1 MTGLFAGVR
10 RYLELIRFSHTVF
23 ALPFALSASLLAW
36 TVSYEQGDG
45 SFRWRDLLGV
55 LVCMAAARSAAMAFN
70 RLADRRI
77 DAANPRTAGRHLPA
91 GLLSSAGVWAFTA
104 FSSLT
109 FFAGALLF
117 WPNWLPAALALP
129 VLLFL
134 CGYSFAKRFT
144 SLAHLW
150 LGMALALA
158 PVCAWIAI
166 RGEQVVADPRE
177 LIPSTL
183 LGAGVL
189 FWVAGF
195 DILYAC
201 QDADF
206 DRSAGLHSIPSRFG
220 VAGALRIAAALHA
233 FCLLF
238 FAALPWSATLGGPE
252 LPLGW
257 IYGLGVGATAFLLLY
272 QHAIVRPNDLSR
284 VNQAFF
290 NVNAVISLGLF
301 VLIAAECGRTALF
314 G

>member
-1 MTGLFAGVR
+1 MTGLR

-23 ALPFALSASLLAW
+23 ALPFALSSSLLAW
-36 TVSYEQGDG
+36 TVSHERGDG
-45 SFRWRDLLGV
+45 EFRWRDLLGV

-70 RLADRRI
+70 RLADRQI

-91 GLLSSAGVWAFTA
+91 GLLSSAGVWAFTI
-104 FSSLT
+104 FSALA

-150 LGMALALA
+150 LGTALALA

-166 RGEQVVADPRE
+166 RGEQVIADPRE
-177 LIPSTL
+177 LIPSIL

-206 DRSAGLHSIPSRFG
+206 DRRSGLHSIPSRFG

-233 FCLLF
+233 CCLLF

-252 LPLGW
+252 LPLSW
-257 IYGLGVGATAFLLLY
+257 IYGLGVAATAGLLFY
-272 QHAIVRPNDLSR
+272 QHSLVRPDDLSR
-284 VNQAFF
+284 VNLAFF
-290 NVNAVISLGLF
+290 HTNAVISLGLF
-301 VLIAAECGRTALF
+301 VLVAAECGRAALF

>member
-1 MTGLFAGVR
+1 MSGFLVTVR

-36 TVSYEQGDG
+36 TVSAERGEEG
-45 SFRWRDLLGV
+45 FRWQDLLGV

-91 GLLSSAGVWAFTA
+91 GLLSGAGVWAFTL
-104 FSSLT
+104 FSAAA

-117 WPNWLPAALALP
+117 LPNWLPVALAAP
-129 VLLFL
+129 VLVFL

-144 SLAHLW
+144 SLAHVW

-158 PVCAWIAI
+158 PVCAWVAI
-166 RGEQVVADPRE
+166 RGEAVLADPRE

-183 LGAGVL
+183 LGCGVL

-206 DRSAGLHSIPSRFG
+206 DRRSGLHSIPSRFG
-220 VAGALRIAAALHA
+220 VAGALRIAAGLHA
-233 FCLLF
+233 VCLAF
-238 FAALPWSATLGGPE
+238 FAALPWSAALGGPA

-257 IYGLGVGATAFLLLY
+257 IYGIGIAATAILLLY
-272 QHAIVRPNDLSR
+272 QHALVRPDDLSR

-290 NVNAVISLGLF
+290 HVNAVISLGLF
-301 VLIAAECGRTALF
+301 ALVAIECVRATLLI
-314 G
+314 

>member
-1 MTGLFAGVR
+1 MTGFLVGVR

-36 TVSYEQGDG
+36 TVSHERGDG
-45 SFRWRDLLGV
+45 EFRWRDLLGV

-70 RLADRRI
+70 RLADRKI
-77 DAANPRTAGRHLPA
+77 DAENPRTAGRHLPA
-91 GLLSSAGVWAFTA
+91 GLLSGSGVWAFTA
-104 FSSLT
+104 FSALA

-117 WPNWLPAALALP
+117 WPNWLPATLAVP

-150 LGMALALA
+150 LGTALALA

-166 RGEQVVADPRE
+166 RGEQTIADPRE
-177 LIPSTL
+177 LIPPVL

-206 DRSAGLHSIPSRFG
+206 DRRSGLFSIPSRCG

-233 FCLLF
+233 VCLLF
-238 FAALPWSATLGGPE
+238 FAALLWSATLGGPD

-257 IYGLGVGATAFLLLY
+257 IYGIGVAATAILLLY
-272 QHAIVRPNDLSR
+272 QHSLVRPDDLSR

-290 NVNAVISLGLF
+290 HTNAVISLGLF
-301 VLIAAECGRTALF
+301 ALVAIECGRAALF
-314 G
+314 V